1 MLLLQ
6 FAQYSS
12 FFLGTPKSDIPGAAL
27 ELCQLKTKQFSPEIL
42 KLNTKH
48 KDNPFTLNCFLVH
61 CTFLFI
67 FHAGSREIFGSQV
80 IKKKRPVRLV
90 FPDYLSVCY
99 DYDYIAQKFHLKVL
113 QIFYRNEFTTI
124 WKFWSLVKCT
134 ANKHEKLK

>member
-42 KLNTKH
+42 KLSTKH

-80 IKKKRPVRLV
+80 IKKKPAGSACVSRLSFCLLWLWLHSTKV
-90 FPDYLSVCY
+90 PSKSSANFLSKWIY
-99 DYDYIAQKFHLKVL
+99 YNLEVL
-113 QIFYRNEFTTI
+113 EFGQIHC
-124 WKFWSLVKCT
+124 K
-134 ANKHEKLK
+134 